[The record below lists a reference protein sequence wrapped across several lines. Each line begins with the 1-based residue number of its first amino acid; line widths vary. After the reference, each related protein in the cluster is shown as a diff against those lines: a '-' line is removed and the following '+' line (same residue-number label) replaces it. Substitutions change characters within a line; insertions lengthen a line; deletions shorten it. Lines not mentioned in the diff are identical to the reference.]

1 VENQARA
8 VFAFINN
15 RVFQTDELFI
25 RLENTV
31 GARNAQCWQ
40 CTNYLEMDM
49 EPTQRPITILIAALG
64 GEGGGVL
71 ADWIIAAAMAEDYPV
86 QSTSIPGVAQRTGAT
101 TYYVEIYPLKNAQL
115 GGQRP
120 VMTLAPAPAN
130 IDVMLASELLET
142 GRALANGFV
151 TPERTT
157 LVASTHRIYTVEE
170 KIALGDG
177 RYDSERILAAARTL
191 AKRAI
196 LADFHKL
203 AANTGAM
210 INAALFGALAGSG
223 TLPLPRAA
231 CEAAIRSAG
240 KGAEASLRGF
250 ALGYAA
256 AEDRSTAIESGAAT
270 PAADR
275 RLPTETLTERMRLR
289 FPAEVHTT
297 LEQGLARIVSFQ
309 DADYAALYL
318 DRLEPIVK
326 REREQGAAGQ
336 WKLTSETARF
346 LALWM
351 SYEDVIRVADLK
363 SRRSR
368 YERVR
373 AEVQA
378 KPGEPVHIIE
388 YLKPGVEEAAAL
400 LPPGLSRRLI
410 AWTDKRG
417 LTHKLNVGLHVNSS
431 SVSGFLMVRVLAW
444 LRPLRRM
451 SARYAEEQQLIERW
465 LAAIAAAPAPDL
477 ALEIA
482 LCGRLIKGYGDTN
495 RRAKANFL
503 RIFDTLVDGG
513 AVADGGP
520 MVDGSAMLDAGARA
534 QAIRAART
542 GALADPEGR
551 GLEATL
557 AQHGIAPLPPQPR
570 IVQFMRRPGA
580 KRKAA

>member
-1 VENQARA
+1 
-8 VFAFINN
+8 
-15 RVFQTDELFI
+15 
-25 RLENTV
+25 
-31 GARNAQCWQ
+31 
-40 CTNYLEMDM
+40 M

-71 ADWIIAAAMAEDYPV
+71 ADWIIAAATAEDYPV

-101 TYYVEIYPLKNAQL
+101 TYYIELYPAHAATL
-115 GGQRP
+115 GGRRP
-120 VMTLAPAPAN
+120 VMTLAPAPAD
-130 IDVMLASELLET
+130 IDVMLASELLEA
-142 GRALANGFV
+142 GRALLNGYV

-157 LVASTHRIYTVEE
+157 LIASTHRIYTVDE

-177 RYDSERILAAARTL
+177 RFDSERIIAAAGAL

-196 LADFHKL
+196 LTDFHKL

-231 CEAAIRSAG
+231 CEEAIRSAG

-256 AEDRSTAIESGAAT
+256 AEGKT
-270 PAADR
+270 PATAGGRSAAAVASTTRGTDTTAQSGSLVQR
-275 RLPTETLTERMRLR
+275 VRQT
-289 FPAEVHTT
+289 FPAEARDMI
-297 LEQGLARIVSFQ
+297 EQGLARVEDFQ
-309 DADYAALYL
+309 DRAYAALYL
-318 DRLEPIVK
+318 DRLDTIAK
-326 REREQGAAGQ
+326 RDRELAGPEK
-336 WKLTSETARF
+336 WRLTSETARF

-368 YERVR
+368 FERVR

-378 KPGEPVHIIE
+378 KPGEPVKIIE
-388 YLKPGVEEAAAL
+388 YLKPGVEEVAAL
-400 LPPGLSRRLI
+400 LPSALSKRLV
-410 AWTDKRG
+410 AWAEKRG
-417 LTHKLNVGLHVNSS
+417 LMHKLNIGLYVNTT
-431 SVSGFLMVRVLAW
+431 SVSGFLMLRLLAW

-451 SARYAEEQQLIERW
+451 SARYAEEQALIERW
-465 LAAIAAAPAPDL
+465 LCAIAAAPDPEL

-495 RRAKANFL
+495 RRAKANFR
-503 RIFDTLVDGG
+503 RIFDTLIEGE
-513 AVADGGP
+513 AMAD
-520 MVDGSAMLDAGARA
+520 AHARA
-534 QAIRAART
+534 EAVRAARV

-551 GLEATL
+551 GLETSL
-557 AQHGIAPLPPQPR
+557 AALGVAPLPPQPK
-570 IVQFMRRPGA
+570 IIQFMRRPAA